1 MVSNS
6 QLVLMIKSAALKIA
20 PRNTTAIGMNIT
32 AIPAPILQKVA
43 ELWCLRASSRSPRL
57 SFRNADYSC
66 EMQRGKVEIAIK
78 YIPTYLPKACVY
90 LDHYPGL
97 A

>member
-6 QLVLMIKSAALKIA
+6 QLVLVLVLLKSAAIKIA
-20 PRNTTAIGMNIT
+20 PKDTTATGNNTIVLNIT
-32 AIPAPILQKVA
+32 ATPAPILQKVA

-78 YIPTYLPKACVY
+78 YIPTSLPKA
-90 LDHYPGL
+90 
-97 A
+97 